1 MPYLDIWRHPNENFI
16 SSRWSSNAA
25 TFSFYDATGSNKLA
39 YWVYFLPIW
48 SISAPCLSPSKCL
61 TIKCL
66 ILGDGWQF
74 PFLSRY
80 LNHVFLYVDN
90 SSFINSL
97 VLRHPRRVSTQ
108 FFKAPSSVLSGRES
122 RAQLG
127 CQN

>member
-25 TFSFYDATGSNKLA
+25 TFSSYDVTSSNKLA

-48 SISAPCLSPSKCL
+48 S
-61 TIKCL
+61 
-66 ILGDGWQF
+66 LGPLADTLKMFDHKVSDIRRWLAV
-74 PFLSRY
+74 PFLLRY
-80 LNHVFLYVDN
+80 SKVYVLIDN
-90 SSFINSL
+90 SSFTNSF
-97 VLRHPRRVSTQ
+97 VLTHPRRVSTQ
-108 FFKAPSSVLSGRES
+108 FFKAPSSVLSGRGS